1 MEVLGEISQDTGNL
15 LGWIQSDLSF
25 DDEDVHGV
33 LAVDGAGSVKQK
45 ASGMLAEEPETTVF
59 LIPWIFN
66 FSESSTKMEIL
77 RFCDKCFFWR
87 PHPERFHLEEVFLRI
102 LVHVSKHIVTLS

>member
-1 MEVLGEISQDTGNL
+1 MIYHLM
-15 LGWIQSDLSF
+15 
-25 DDEDVHGV
+25 

-45 ASGMLAEEPETTVF
+45 ASGMVADELETVF

-77 RFCDKCFFWR
+77 RFYDKCFFWR
-87 PHPERFHLEEVFLRI
+87 PHPERFHLEEVFLQI